1 MKKYNLDRQNA
12 NISASSSG
20 NVSKHE
26 FLTGRDVLTEKGLLE
41 KAAALK
47 RFEYLPLGKEL
58 KVQTSAAEKQ
68 YEKLEKYFKS
78 SKKEEITEKRC
89 AKSNLVYS
97 KDSAY
102 YLYH

>member
-41 KAAALK
+41 KVAALK